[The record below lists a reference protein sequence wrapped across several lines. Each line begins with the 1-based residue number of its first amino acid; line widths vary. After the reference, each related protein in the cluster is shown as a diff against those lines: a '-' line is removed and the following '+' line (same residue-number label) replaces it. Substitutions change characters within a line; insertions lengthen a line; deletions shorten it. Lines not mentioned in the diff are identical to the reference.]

1 MAHRTV
7 RWPRRSPAM
16 PNTGAASVPKYCSEP
31 NRVSS
36 STEPVSA
43 RMYQPRISVS
53 ISLPQ
58 EVSRSAGYWNRKL
71 RMRNGASSED
81 DIIVANGIAEA
92 RRQGNCGGAYGQR
105 QRRAYNRAAP
115 EGTSEH
121 EHQHPR
127 DPSGVRRR
135 GLRHR
140 HFAAAG

>member
-1 MAHRTV
+1 MAHRTK
-7 RWPRRSPAM
+7 RCPSRSPAM
-16 PNTGAASVPKYCSEP
+16 PNSGAASVPKYCSEP

-81 DIIVANGIAEA
+81 DIIAGNGIAER

-105 QRRAYNRAAP
+105 KRGAYNRVTP
-115 EGTSEH
+115 EGTPEH
-121 EHQHPR
+121 EHHHPS
-127 DPSGVRRR
+127 DPSGLRRR
-135 GLRHR
+135 GLRYR
-140 HFAAAG
+140 HF